1 MKSPASEDGTA
12 ANPFRVCELEDIS
25 AFAGRTCARGCAQ
38 NNRLPDTY
46 FMCDN
51 KRYETR
57 QTPQG
62 SIRESVQAAASSAHG
77 RGISQTLCGC
87 KKSGPIRFGVRTKE
101 IGPEVSGTRRCANSE
116 RAPNSK
122 HGGLSSMSQAPTNLS
137 PDQWDAIERTYVTIG
152 IVVVFLE
159 TIAGK
164 LQEPDDRLLAMVNTD
179 SSKICQRRLLGAF
192 PELHLQGRPSLAHHT
207 YATQT

>member
-57 QTPQG
+57 HTPQG
-62 SIRESVQAAASSAHG
+62 IIREIVQAAASSAHG
-77 RGISQTLCGC
+77 RGISQTLCVC
-87 KKSGPIRFGVRTKE
+87 EKSRPIRFLAPP
-101 IGPEVSGTRRCANSE
+101 PEFR
-116 RAPNSK
+116 
-122 HGGLSSMSQAPTNLS
+122 
-137 PDQWDAIERTYVTIG
+137 
-152 IVVVFLE
+152 
-159 TIAGK
+159 
-164 LQEPDDRLLAMVNTD
+164 
-179 SSKICQRRLLGAF
+179 
-192 PELHLQGRPSLAHHT
+192 PE
-207 YATQT
+207 

>member
-1 MKSPASEDGTA
+1 MRKAASADGTA
-12 ANPFRVCELEDIS
+12 ASPSHACELEDIS

-38 NNRLPDTY
+38 NNRLSDAY

-51 KRYETR
+51 KLYETR
-57 QTPQG
+57 QAAQG
-62 SIRESVQAAASSAHG
+62 SIREIVQAAASPAHG

-101 IGPEVSGTRRCANSE
+101 ITREVSGTRRCANSE

-122 HGGLSSMSQAPTNLS
+122 HGGLISMSQAPNNLS

-159 TIAGK
+159 SIAGK
-164 LQEPDDRLLAMVNTD
+164 LQEPDDRLLAMVNKD

-192 PELHLQGRPSLAHHT
+192 PELHLQGGAS
-207 YATQT
+207 